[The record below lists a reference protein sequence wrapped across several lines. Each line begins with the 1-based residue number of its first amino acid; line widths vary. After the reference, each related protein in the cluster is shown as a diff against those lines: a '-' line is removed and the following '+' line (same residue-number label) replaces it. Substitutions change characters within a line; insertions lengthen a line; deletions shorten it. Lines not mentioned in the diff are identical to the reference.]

1 MRVWWGLPKSLGGR
15 VYSWPLVVLVAAM
28 AGGPCVASAQ
38 SCYKLVAQVALQD
51 DQGFLNIPVT
61 LNSHRARMI
70 VDTGSEGSLLS
81 PEAAALFETQLDRTR
96 HTMVHGTG
104 GLGRVVPNAVV
115 RSFKMGGLEFGP
127 VSIPVDALPAVPRT
141 DPAVE
146 GLVGGDLLARYDVEF
161 DVAQGTLSFW
171 SAQTSECS
179 GPQGWR
185 YIYRAVPLQT
195 AGERVIARVELDG
208 HALQALVD
216 SGARSCI
223 VSTQAVER
231 MGVGAHELAA
241 DPGGLTTG
249 VDGHQQTYHWHKFGM
264 LQIGQEQEK
273 SPVLTVAPVQD
284 TVDMLLGADWFAT
297 HRVWISYRT
306 HTLYVMPTTRRSP
319 K

>member
-1 MRVWWGLPKSLGGR
+1 MTHRHGR
-15 VYSWPLVVLVAAM
+15 QKNLRGWRHCATAAAVVVGM
-28 AGGPCVASAQ
+28 GAGAHAASAQ
-38 SCYKLVAQVALQD
+38 SCHKLMARVALRND
-51 DQGFLNIPVT
+51 LGFLNSPVS
-61 LNSHRARMI
+61 LNGHAVRMI

-81 PEAAALFETQLDRTR
+81 PEAAALFETQLDRSM

-104 GLGRVVPNAVV
+104 GVGRIVPNAVV

-141 DPAVE
+141 EPAVE
-146 GLVGGDLLARYDVEF
+146 GLVGGDLLSRYDVEF

-171 SAQTSECS
+171 SASVPGCS
-179 GPQGWR
+179 GPEGWR
-185 YIYRAVPLQT
+185 YIYRAVPLQN

-223 VSTQAVER
+223 VSTQAAER
-231 MGVGAHELAA
+231 MGVSQPMLAT

-264 LQIGQEQEK
+264 MQIGQEQEK

-284 TVDMLLGADWFAT
+284 TVDMLLGADWFAA

-306 HTLYVMPTTRRSP
+306 HMLYVMPATGRTR
-319 K
+319 

>member
-1 MRVWWGLPKSLGGR
+1 MTPARVKQKVKGCWLYGMAAALALLE
-15 VYSWPLVVLVAAM
+15 LVPYA
-28 AGGPCVASAQ
+28 ASAQ
-38 SCYKLVAQVALQD
+38 SCPKLVARVALRN
-51 DQGFLNIPVT
+51 DQGFLNIPVS
-61 LNSHRARMI
+61 LNGHAASMI

-81 PEAAALFETQLDRTR
+81 PEAAALFDTRLDPSR

-104 GLGRVVPNAVV
+104 GVGRIVPNAVV

-127 VSIPVDALPAVPRT
+127 VSVPVDTLPAVPRT
-141 DPAVE
+141 EPAVE
-146 GLVGGDLLARYDVEF
+146 GLVGGDLLSRYDVEF

-171 SAQTSECS
+171 SVGTPKCA

-185 YIYRAVPLQT
+185 YIYRAVPLQN

-208 HALQALVD
+208 HALEALVD

-223 VSTQAVER
+223 VSTRAAER
-231 MGVGAHELAA
+231 MGVSAAQLAT

-264 LQIGQEQEK
+264 MQVGQEQEHA
-273 SPVLTVAPVQD
+273 PVLTVAPVQD
-284 TVDMLLGADWFAT
+284 TVDMLLGADWFAA

-306 HTLYVMPTTRRSP
+306 HMLYVMPATGRTR
-319 K
+319 

>member
-1 MRVWWGLPKSLGGR
+1 MTPVKAVQKGKGRGLYVGAI
-15 VYSWPLVVLVAAM
+15 VVAMVAAPFATM
-28 AGGPCVASAQ
+28 GVANAQ
-38 SCYKLVAQVALQD
+38 SCPKLVARVALRD
-51 DQGFLNIPVT
+51 DLGFLNSPVS
-61 LNSHRARMI
+61 LNGHAARMI

-81 PEAAALFETQLDRTR
+81 PEAASLFDTQLDHTM

-104 GLGRVVPNAVV
+104 GVGRIVPNAVV

-141 DPAVE
+141 EPAVE
-146 GLVGGDLLARYDVEF
+146 GLVGGDLLSRYDVEF

-171 SAQTSECS
+171 SAGTSACS

-185 YIYRAVPLQT
+185 YIYRAVPLQN

-223 VSTQAVER
+223 VSTRAAES
-231 MGVGAHELAA
+231 MGVNEHMLAS

-264 LQIGQEQEK
+264 MQIGQEQEK
-273 SPVLTVAPVQD
+273 SPVLTVAPVHD
-284 TVDMLLGADWFAT
+284 TVDMLLGADWFAA

-306 HTLYVMPTTRRSP
+306 HMLYVMPATGHTR
-319 K
+319 

>member
-1 MRVWWGLPKSLGGR
+1 MGVT
-15 VYSWPLVVLVAAM
+15 
-28 AGGPCVASAQ
+28 PCVASAQ
-38 SCYKLVAQVALQD
+38 SCHRLMARVALRD
-51 DQGFLNIPVT
+51 DLGFLNIPVS
-61 LNSHRARMI
+61 LNGHVARMI

-81 PEAAALFETQLDRTR
+81 PEAAALFDTQLDRSM

-104 GLGRVVPNAVV
+104 GVGRIVPNAVV

-146 GLVGGDLLARYDVEF
+146 GLVGGDLLSRYDVEF

-171 SAQTSECS
+171 SAGTAECS
-179 GPQGWR
+179 GPQEWR
-185 YIYRAVPLQT
+185 YIYRAVPLQN
-195 AGERVIARVELDG
+195 AGERVIARVDLDG

-223 VSTQAVER
+223 VSTSAAER
-231 MGVGAHELAA
+231 MGVTQPILAA

-249 VDGHQQTYHWHKFGM
+249 VDGHEQTYHWHKFGM
-264 LQIGQEQEK
+264 MQIGQEQEK

-284 TVDMLLGADWFAT
+284 TVDMLLGADWFAA

-306 HTLYVMPTTRRSP
+306 HMLYVMPATGHTR
-319 K
+319 